1 MRIFSYC
8 FHFYIIIIVQ
18 NLSICNTGGQN
29 DMKLEELINQYYNTL
44 KPNDLYI
51 WKYIATHKSEC
62 KNLTIDELAHKCN
75 TSRSSILRFA
85 QRLSLKGYSELKFYL
100 RQSDNCST
108 ISNELIK
115 NYCFTMADLIRDYG
129 NRDYSQICEMIYHS
143 QKVFL
148 YGTGTLQRNV
158 ANEMRRFFLA
168 GHEHF
173 YMIDGVDELSA
184 LFNTLTSEDLVF
196 VISLNGKSD
205 NAINFAQQ
213 LSLNGIPFISMTR
226 IQDNKIAHYSSQSIY
241 VDTPEFPIGA
251 SNLYQVTDL
260 YFILADILFLNYMQY
275 KSNKVNPQIM

>member
-1 MRIFSYC
+1 
-8 FHFYIIIIVQ
+8 
-18 NLSICNTGGQN
+18 
-29 DMKLEELINQYYNTL
+29 MKLEELINQYYNTL

-62 KNLTIDELAHKCN
+62 KNLAIDELAHKCN

-158 ANEMRRFFLA
+158 AKEMRRIFLA

>member
-1 MRIFSYC
+1 
-8 FHFYIIIIVQ
+8 
-18 NLSICNTGGQN
+18 
-29 DMKLEELINQYYNTL
+29 
-44 KPNDLYI
+44 
-51 WKYIATHKSEC
+51 
-62 KNLTIDELAHKCN
+62 
-75 TSRSSILRFA
+75 
-85 QRLSLKGYSELKFYL
+85 
-100 RQSDNCST
+100 
-108 ISNELIK
+108 
-115 NYCFTMADLIRDYG
+115 MADLIRDYG

-158 ANEMRRFFLA
+158 AKEMRRIFLA